1 MAFSTDSDLTE
12 LQPDILSLGIAAFT
26 EEHAK
31 AQSDI
36 LRELEAKW
44 WPSKNISGAMDSTL
58 LTDSQ
63 FTLCSA
69 YLVLWKYA
77 LPQLTNWVDG
87 DRFQNMIEFYRN
99 RYNEELAAVLA
110 VGVEYD
116 ANDDGTVEYEE
127 RASVGAG
134 YLVR

>member
-1 MAFSTDSDLTE
+1 MAFSTDADLTE

-26 EEHAK
+26 EEHTK

-36 LRELEAKW
+36 LRHLEAKW
-44 WPSKNISGAMDSTL
+44 WPSKSISGAMDSTL
-58 LTDSQ
+58 LTDTQ
-63 FTLCSA
+63 FKQASA

-99 RYNEELAAVLA
+99 RYNEEMAEILA

-116 ANDDGTVEYEE
+116 ANKDSVIELEE
-127 RASVGAG
+127 RAAVSAG